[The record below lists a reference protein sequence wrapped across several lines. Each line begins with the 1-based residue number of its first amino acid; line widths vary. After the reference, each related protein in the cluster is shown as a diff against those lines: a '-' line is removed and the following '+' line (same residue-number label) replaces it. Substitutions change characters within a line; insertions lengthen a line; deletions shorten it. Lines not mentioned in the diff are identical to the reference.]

1 MYNKAINKQRSS
13 MSGLEFLRSTK
24 IVSTVGTATDGPS
37 KLKSLI
43 KAGVNVFRLNFSHG
57 NHGDHLKRITN
68 IRSVANEVGCNV
80 AILADLQGPKFRIG
94 EVKSDIKVIKGNN
107 YIFDKNIEI
116 GDFSRVN
123 LSHDEIYESLSIGSN
138 ILMDDGK
145 LQFVVKKISKDKINT
160 EVVVGG
166 FIKSNKGINLPD
178 VVINTNPL
186 TPKDKEDLKFI
197 LNQDVDWI
205 ALSFVQKLSDVEE
218 VKKYIGDKAGV
229 IAKIE
234 KPSAL
239 KELTSIIGACEGI
252 MVARGDLGVE
262 LPPEKVPGI
271 QKDIILECRQAGK
284 PVIVAT
290 QMLESMIDS
299 PSPTRAEASDVA
311 TAVFDGA
318 DAVMLSAETAV
329 GLFPTEAVT
338 IMDRIICSAEKHI
351 KSHRGDGPQNLKVE
365 NFVYNAVSHSAVSLA
380 ESVKAKAVVAFTA
393 SGNTAYRMAR
403 ERPDLLLV
411 VMTPD
416 EKVKRRLSLLWGA
429 YSFFSKV
436 QGYEAAIEEAR
447 QIIRKQKFAN
457 NGDAIVV
464 VAGMPFGISGSTN
477 SIRVVDI

>member
-1 MYNKAINKQRSS
+1 

-24 IVSTVGTATDGPS
+24 IVSTVGTSTDGTS

-68 IRSVANEVGCNV
+68 IRSVANEIGCNV
-80 AILADLQGPKFRIG
+80 AIFADLQGPKFRIG

-107 YIFDKNIEI
+107 YLFDKSTEI

-145 LQFVVKKISKDKINT
+145 LQFVVKKISNDKINT

-166 FIKSNKGINLPD
+166 YIKSNKGINLPD

-186 TPKDKEDLKFI
+186 TPKDIEDLKFI

-218 VKKYIGDKAGV
+218 VKKYIGDKAAV

-239 KELTSIIGACEGI
+239 KELKSIIAACEGI

-271 QKDIILECRQAGK
+271 QKEIILECRQAGK

-403 ERPDLLLV
+403 ERPNLLLV

-477 SIRVVDI
+477 SIRVVNI